1 MNDFNLSTLYTNM
14 LLGKTSCEEAY
25 EIMKSKEIRNLI
37 NSYINKDKINKLIPY
52 SEEDMQNIYMIINIT
67 QFIYNNSG
75 CETGLTDTEYDILYA
90 IMIANGGSDIISVP
104 IVPKSNTLC
113 YHKYPALRG
122 TLTKTFYLTPDEE
135 RTNPSR
141 KYLDEWKSSMESKI
155 FTKTGKHIDLDNEE
169 VYVFPKFDGV
179 SGIFEIGE
187 DDSLERALTRGF
199 TETNEAENITHIFK
213 LFKKRKYREYAKVP
227 YGLKTE
233 IMMMEED
240 LKYYNERYKT
250 DYKNTRSIVSAIIN
264 SDEYDVEKSSLLH
277 IVPLRVGTEDGEQEL
292 AEDVFKDYPY
302 IRCRLKDREVIR
314 KFALE
319 HRYVHGGLRTDG
331 AVIYIINPEIQK
343 ILGRENNKNN
353 YEVAY
358 KFTEEVEFSKL
369 KGITFNLGLFGR
381 LAPVAHVKPVKLKG
395 NTIENISLGSVGR
408 VKDLKLRKGDKVK
421 VLYDI
426 IPYLSFDDECEHNED
441 GELFEIPEVCPEC
454 GEDLEFSE
462 SGEIAFCINKNC
474 PCRIKGKILNY
485 LNKMNIDGIS
495 YGIIDKLY
503 EYDLVTSIKDLYKL
517 EKKTKKIIDIEGFG
531 TKSVLSWI
539 DSINDKRTVQD
550 YILLGSLGIEGV
562 SKKTFEKIMVEMTI
576 DELIDLV
583 ENNNI
588 SHLVSIPSIQ
598 DKTANKIIEGIKEN
612 KKLIDFLQDE
622 LTILSSKGGNDKLYS
637 VCFTKI
643 RDEEKEKFIES
654 TNGQV
659 VDSLTKNTTFLVV
672 PSLDIES
679 SKVSKAKKYGIRVIQ
694 IDDLETAILTYLDN
708 LK

>member
-1 MNDFNLSTLYTNM
+1 MFWL
-14 LLGKTSCEEAY
+14 
-25 EIMKSKEIRNLI
+25 MKI
-37 NSYINKDKINKLIPY
+37 
-52 SEEDMQNIYMIINIT
+52 
-67 QFIYNNSG
+67 
-75 CETGLTDTEYDILYA
+75 ILY
-90 IMIANGGSDIISVP
+90 IP
-104 IVPKSNTLC
+104 
-113 YHKYPALRG
+113 
-122 TLTKTFYLTPDEE
+122 F
-135 RTNPSR
+135 
-141 KYLDEWKSSMESKI
+141 W
-155 FTKTGKHIDLDNEE
+155 
-169 VYVFPKFDGV
+169 
-179 SGIFEIGE
+179 
-187 DDSLERALTRGF
+187 
-199 TETNEAENITHIFK
+199 
-213 LFKKRKYREYAKVP
+213 
-227 YGLKTE
+227 
-233 IMMMEED
+233 
-240 LKYYNERYKT
+240 
-250 DYKNTRSIVSAIIN
+250 
-264 SDEYDVEKSSLLH
+264 
-277 IVPLRVGTEDGEQEL
+277 
-292 AEDVFKDYPY
+292 
-302 IRCRLKDREVIR
+302 
-314 KFALE
+314 
-319 HRYVHGGLRTDG
+319 
-331 AVIYIINPEIQK
+331 
-343 ILGRENNKNN
+343 IL
-353 YEVAY
+353 Y
-358 KFTEEVEFSKL
+358 
-369 KGITFNLGLFGR
+369 
-381 LAPVAHVKPVKLKG
+381 
-395 NTIENISLGSVGR
+395 
-408 VKDLKLRKGDKVK
+408 
-421 VLYDI
+421 
-426 IPYLSFDDECEHNED
+426 
-441 GELFEIPEVCPEC
+441 
-454 GEDLEFSE
+454 
-462 SGEIAFCINKNC
+462 

-588 SHLVSIPSIQ
+588 SRLVSIPSIQ